1 MFLWFK
7 KNGNKHQQVNP
18 DPQDNQTVTAK
29 PDPMGITEEDI
40 EHELA
45 VSPVQFWNSGSSAQ
59 DWIGEMYNEQLKKG
73 AFDHLPG
80 KGEAIE
86 ISSGDVMSGIL
97 KHANVLPDWL
107 TLQHEIRDQI
117 HLLIRSNPKDEHTCI
132 QELQAINKK
141 IRSYNHKVPSTILQK
156 RQITRDN
163 MEQQLQLWL

>member
-1 MFLWFK
+1 MVLWFK
-7 KNGNKHQQVNP
+7 KNSNKLQQVKTVP
-18 DPQDNQTVTAK
+18 EVEQTVTTK
-29 PDPMGITEEDI
+29 SERIGEPDHTEE
-40 EHELA
+40 ELA

-107 TLQHEIRDQI
+107 TLQHEIRDQLR
-117 HLLIRSNPKDEHTCI
+117 LLIRSSNMDEHKFN
-132 QELQAINKK
+132 QELQELNKK
-141 IRSYNHKVPSTILQK
+141 IMKYNNKVPSTILQK
-156 RQITRDN
+156 RQITKEN